1 MNSVNI
7 YTYERKNIRKI
18 ISKIEEDNN
27 IFIDKHSL
35 WSRYTNYKQ
44 VIGEQ
49 DYFFDISLFFRQNE
63 TEFYDFVSF
72 FLDNKDENV
81 FLVINNVYIEI
92 FDEIFYCYIKS
103 YQSLEKVLDLKLN
116 EKCNIVDLQ
125 ENEFK
130 EVMVNINS
138 KLFGHKKYKL
148 ELETALKKFRFFNKI
163 GQQKIFSALL
173 IGQSGVG
180 KTEVARLFHKNLAS
194 NEPFIKINFGNYSD
208 ANALSSLI
216 GSPRGYIGS
225 EKGELADKILNS
237 NSTIILIDEFEKS
250 SKQVQNFFLELLE
263 DGSFTDS
270 LGRKYDLNKY
280 LIIFTSNATKN
291 NLYDLFSMEILS
303 RFDLI
308 HEFSCL
314 DDEEKKAYAK
324 NRLNEIKQ
332 CIKKKTK
339 YEISEVIQNEILNLD
354 YSKYENMRKINTEL
368 DKRISNKL
376 YDNLINY

>member
-63 TEFYDFVSF
+63 TEFYDFVSL

-148 ELETALKKFRFFNKI
+148 ELETA
-163 GQQKIFSALL
+163 
-173 IGQSGVG
+173 
-180 KTEVARLFHKNLAS
+180 
-194 NEPFIKINFGNYSD
+194 
-208 ANALSSLI
+208 
-216 GSPRGYIGS
+216 
-225 EKGELADKILNS
+225 
-237 NSTIILIDEFEKS
+237 
-250 SKQVQNFFLELLE
+250 
-263 DGSFTDS
+263 
-270 LGRKYDLNKY
+270 
-280 LIIFTSNATKN
+280 
-291 NLYDLFSMEILS
+291 
-303 RFDLI
+303 
-308 HEFSCL
+308 
-314 DDEEKKAYAK
+314 
-324 NRLNEIKQ
+324 
-332 CIKKKTK
+332 
-339 YEISEVIQNEILNLD
+339 
-354 YSKYENMRKINTEL
+354 
-368 DKRISNKL
+368 
-376 YDNLINY
+376 